1 VRALVARAYDSVMA
15 MLTERREELDQ
26 VAELLLEK
34 EVISHEDMTALLGER
49 DGQDAAY
56 DVSF

>member
-1 VRALVARAYDSVMA
+1 MARAYDSVMA